1 MVKNL
6 TTNEVY
12 YFNFIFNIVSRI
24 LMINSYYLPDPNPL
38 FPISL
43 VVHFLV
49 FSNYVIFQIVMKFE
63 DGLKIVK
70 LRKLSL

>member
-6 TTNEVY
+6 TTNEMY
-12 YFNFIFNIVSRI
+12 RSNSIFNIVLRI
-24 LMINSYYLPDPNPL
+24 PMINSYYLLDPNPSFL
-38 FPISL
+38 ISL

-63 DGLKIVK
+63 DG
-70 LRKLSL
+70 